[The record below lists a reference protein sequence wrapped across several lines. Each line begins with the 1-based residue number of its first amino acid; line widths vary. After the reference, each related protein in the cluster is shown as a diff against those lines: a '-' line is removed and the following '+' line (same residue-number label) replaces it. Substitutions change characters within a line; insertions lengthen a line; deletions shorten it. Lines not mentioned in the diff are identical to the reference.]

1 MFRKKVLFVL
11 LLAILV
17 VVSACGQDVDN
28 NGNNNEF
35 EGSGDEKIK
44 IGFSVVDLTLERW
57 QHDRDIFTEKAEE
70 LGAEVIVQSADGDAD
85 KQLSQLQNMLSQDV
99 DALVIIAA
107 NSDALT
113 PVVEQAKEQDVVVVA
128 YDRLFNNADID
139 AYVSFDNIG
148 VGEMQAEYLTD
159 RVPEGKYFLL
169 GGEQSDH
176 TAHMFREGQMNVLQP
191 LIDSGDIEVV
201 GDQWADEYSGDEAL
215 SIIENALTAQDNDI
229 DVVVAP
235 NDSTA
240 GGVVQALEAQ
250 NLAGDVLVSG
260 QDADLSAVRRIAE
273 GTQSMTVY
281 KPIRLIAETNAEVT
295 VDLVKGNDI
304 DADDVIDNDFKDVP
318 YVKLDPIS
326 VDKEN
331 LVETI
336 IEDGFHSYE
345 EVYEGIPEEDRPP
358 KP

>member
-44 IGFSVVDLTLERW
+44 IGFSVVDLTLERS
-57 QHDRDIFTEKAEE
+57 QHYRDIFTEKSEE

-128 YDRLFNNADID
+128 YDRLINNADID

>member
-128 YDRLFNNADID
+128 YDRLINNADID